1 MPGDWFPSGGSG
13 GGGSG
18 TVTAVSSADTS
29 IVVTNPTTTPAL
41 KLASLSTIAANEG
54 GTIPVANGGTGQ
66 TTGAAAFAGLAPLTT
81 AGDILIEN
89 ATPAPARLPIGTTGQ
104 VLAVSGG
111 LPSWQTVVVQR
122 RVVAVNAPGAT
133 PSTDTDNGDQF
144 RFTGLATAITSMT
157 TNLTGTPA
165 TGQTIWFI
173 FIDSGTARAITW
185 GTSFESSGGATL
197 PVTTVISVP
206 LNVGFNWDPVASKW
220 QCVAVA

>member
-1 MPGDWFPSGGSG
+1 VGAWYPQGGGSG

-18 TVTAVSSADTS
+18 TVTDVSSADTS
-29 IVVTNPTTTPAL
+29 IAVSDPTTTPIL
-41 KLASLSTIAANEG
+41 QLASLSTIAANEG
-54 GTIPVANGGTGQ
+54 GTVPIANGGTANI
-66 TTGAAAFAGLAPLTT
+66 TAAAAFKALAPLTT
-81 AGDILIEN
+81 QGDIIYEN

-111 LPSWQTVVVQR
+111 VPTWLTVVIQR

-157 TNLTGTPA
+157 TNLTGTPF

-173 FIDSGTARAITW
+173 FIDNGTARAITW
-185 GTSFESSGGATL
+185 GTSFESSTFQTL